1 MTKSEVI
8 NSYLA
13 AERPYDVCMHSR
25 YGGYLEFAILEKGIM
40 FEDNARMVCD
50 SYADT
55 MRKTPSDNFIGVCVR
70 KGSTIIYEV
79 SLTK

>member
-1 MTKSEVI
+1 MTKSEII
-8 NSYLA
+8 NGYLA

-25 YGGYLEFAILEKGIM
+25 YGGYLEYATVEKGIM

-55 MRKTPSDNFIGVCVR
+55 LRKNPSETFIGVCVR
-70 KGSTIIYEV
+70 KDGVTIYEV
-79 SLTK
+79 KLTK